1 MCKGGTDMKRRTKAE
16 WFKSKVAFTLMIVAT
31 ACADSGL
38 VFPVIALMSAI
49 WLLIISKRL
58 ERMGELDD

>member
-1 MCKGGTDMKRRTKAE
+1 MKRKAKSE

-31 ACADSGL
+31 ACADSGF
-38 VFPVIALMSAI
+38 VFPIIAVISAF

-58 ERMGELDD
+58 ERMGEI

>member
-1 MCKGGTDMKRRTKAE
+1 MKRKAKIE

-31 ACADSGL
+31 ACADTGII
-38 VFPVIALMSAI
+38 FPIIALLSSI

-58 ERMGELDD
+58 ERMCEIQW

>member
-1 MCKGGTDMKRRTKAE
+1 MKRKAKIE

-31 ACADSGL
+31 ACADTGII
-38 VFPVIALMSAI
+38 FPIIALLSAI

-58 ERMGELDD
+58 ERMGEIQW